1 MNFGPPEV
9 SAGSK
14 VCQEEGGGGVGWVGA
29 WYYLLYAN
37 LSNNKQ

>member
-14 VCQEEGGGGVGWVGA
+14 VCQEEGGGGGEGGHGITRCM
-29 WYYLLYAN
+29 
-37 LSNNKQ
+37 QT

>member
-14 VCQEEGGGGVGWVGA
+14 VCQEEGGGGVGWQ